1 MIRNLLFI
9 VSVST
14 SLLLGSCKSKE
25 DVVKDYQETTDTLSS
40 SVRADMN
47 MIRAGIPSPI
57 ILSKEISK
65 AGYSYSKG
73 ALNSTS
79 KASGYSTKYQAAA
92 NLGVY
97 GADFG
102 YVAGYGQSQDVLEY
116 VAQIAKLAK
125 TVGVESAF
133 SDEFGKQVTDN
144 VGHEDTL
151 MDVIDGAYA
160 RAERNLRSN
169 DRVSTTALIIG
180 GGWIE
185 GLYIAT
191 DIINTKPREPKTM
204 NAYKAVYDQA
214 YAYGYVMDLLTQY
227 KKDADCAKMLED
239 LKPLKEIMDACK
251 NNTKMGAGDLIHIK
265 DAVAPVRAKITG

>member
-1 MIRNLLFI
+1 MIKNLIFI

-14 SLLLGSCKSKE
+14 SLLLGSCKSKDE
-25 DVVKDYQETTDTLSS
+25 TVKDYQETTDTLSS

-57 ILSKEISK
+57 VLSKEISK

-73 ALNSTS
+73 ALNPTS

-180 GGWIE
+180 GGWVE

-191 DIINTKPREPKTM
+191 DIINTKPRDPK
-204 NAYKAVYDQA
+204 
-214 YAYGYVMDLLTQY
+214 
-227 KKDADCAKMLED
+227 
-239 LKPLKEIMDACK
+239 
-251 NNTKMGAGDLIHIK
+251 
-265 DAVAPVRAKITG
+265 R